1 MPRSRGIVMRLAT
14 RTRQD
19 SIPSLPKD
27 PGRDEDPAMSDEQDP
42 RRGPE
47 GREPRPDETREFS
60 PFSDDDERR
69 SPAGNHPDDGPRPGD
84 AWVGDRTEQMPGT
97 PRPSGDET
105 VLNPRPPQRD
115 ETSVL
120 PPARDWSAEDAAWA
134 GRAQVRPPRPGQADY
149 GTDSDWDAAPP
160 VEPRG
165 KWWLPILVGVVALVL
180 LGLLGW
186 GIYLITQD
194 SDDGDETPA
203 PVAPASAPA
212 ATTKP
217 TPTTKAPTTTPPTT
231 EPTESTN
238 PAEVTVPAL
247 IGLSRAD
254 AQEAL
259 QRRGLRFRVI
269 SRPNDATPG
278 TVIDSDPAEGQQVP
292 ADTQVTLVIAA
303 QRSTTPTTQPTT
315 TGPAGQPD
323 ED

>member
-1 MPRSRGIVMRLAT
+1 
-14 RTRQD
+14 
-19 SIPSLPKD
+19 
-27 PGRDEDPAMSDEQDP
+27 MSDEQEQ

-60 PFSDDDERR
+60 PFADEDDQ
-69 SPAGNHPDDGPRPGD
+69 SPAAGNHPDDGPRPGD
-84 AWVGDRTEQMPGT
+84 AWVGDHTEQMPGT
-97 PRPSGDET
+97 PPAADDATVVTPRPS
-105 VLNPRPPQRD
+105 QRD
-115 ETSVL
+115 ETSVM
-120 PPARDWSAEDAAWA
+120 PPARDWSAQDAAWA
-134 GRAQVRPPRPGQADY
+134 GRAEVRPPRPGQSDY
-149 GTDSDWDAAPP
+149 GTGSDWDAVPP

-165 KWWLPILVGVVALVL
+165 KWWMPILVGILALIL

-194 SDDGDETPA
+194 TGDGDETPA
-203 PVAPASAPA
+203 PATSASAPA
-212 ATTKP
+212 VTTE
-217 TPTTKAPTTTPPTT
+217 PTTAPTSTAPTTTPPTT

-247 IGLSRAD
+247 VGLSRAD

-259 QRRGLRFRVI
+259 QRRGLRFRAI
-269 SRPNDATPG
+269 SRPSDATPG

-303 QRSTTPTTQPTT
+303 QRTTTPTTQPTT

>member
-1 MPRSRGIVMRLAT
+1 
-14 RTRQD
+14 
-19 SIPSLPKD
+19 
-27 PGRDEDPAMSDEQDP
+27 MSDEQEQ

-60 PFSDDDERR
+60 PLSDDQ
-69 SPAGNHPDDGPRPGD
+69 SPAAGNEPDDGPRPGD
-84 AWVGDRTEQMPGT
+84 AWVGDRTEQMPGV
-97 PRPSGDET
+97 PPSAADDAT
-105 VLNPRPPQRD
+105 VVTPRPPQRD

-120 PPARDWSAEDAAWA
+120 PPARDWAAQDAAWA
-134 GRAQVRPPRPGQADY
+134 GRAEVRPPRPGEADY
-149 GTDSDWDAAPP
+149 GAGSDWDAVPP

-165 KWWLPILVGVVALVL
+165 KWWMPILVGVLALIL

-194 SDDGDETPA
+194 SGDSDETPA
-203 PVAPASAPA
+203 PAVSASAPA
-212 ATTKP
+212 ATTEA
-217 TPTTKAPTTTPPTT
+217 TTAPTTTPPTT
-231 EPTESTN
+231 PPTTRPTESTN

-247 IGLSRAD
+247 VGLSQAD

-269 SRPNDATPG
+269 FRPSDATPG
-278 TVIDSDPAEGQQVP
+278 NVIDSDPAEGQKVP

-303 QRSTTPTTQPTT
+303 QRTTPPTTRPTT
-315 TGPAGQPD
+315 TAPAEPPD